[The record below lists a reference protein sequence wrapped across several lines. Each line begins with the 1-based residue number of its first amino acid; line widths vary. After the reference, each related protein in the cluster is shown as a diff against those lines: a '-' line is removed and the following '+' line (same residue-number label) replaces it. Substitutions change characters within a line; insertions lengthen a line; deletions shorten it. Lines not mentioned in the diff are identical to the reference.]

1 VPKILETKMKQYVGK
16 TLEEARKLAAEEKK
30 QIFVAREGFSDH
42 VCPTQDGSWIYVA
55 TDGELVVEAW

>member
-1 VPKILETKMKQYVGK
+1 MKQYVGK